1 MNLSKS
7 KYCDGITCNKKLWLK
22 ENMPEVEDDV
32 NNDSILET
40 GREVGELARGLF
52 GDYYN
57 IEFNNDLNIMVND
70 TKNAIDKGYNIIT
83 EASFNH
89 EDNFCSIDILKINDK
104 EVEIYEVKS
113 STDIEEIYLD
123 DISYQVYV
131 LSSLGYVI
139 KKASIVIIN
148 NKYERYEELELNKL
162 FKIED
167 VTELALSRQTEV
179 KLNIDNLNEYMKQ
192 VGEPNKC
199 LGMYC
204 VKPYDCPFFKYCSRD
219 LPEYNIFKIRGMT
232 NSTKF
237 KFYDKGIYSY
247 EDLLKEDINDK
258 YREQIEFTLYD
269 KNTYIDKD
277 KIKEFINTLYYPM
290 YFLDFETFQ
299 QAIPKYDGIRP
310 YMQVPFQY
318 SLHYLESEDSSL
330 EHKEFLAEADID
342 PRRLLAESLVRDIPI
357 NSCVIAY
364 NMKFEKMVIRE
375 LADKYKDLSEHLMNI
390 HDNMYDL
397 MIPFKDRHY
406 YTKAMEGS
414 FSIKYVLPALFPND
428 PSLDYHNL
436 DLIHNGT
443 EAMNSFSQ
451 LGTKSKSEQEIIRY
465 NLLKYCCLDTYA
477 MVKIYYKLKDI
488 VEEKY

>member
-22 ENMPEVEDDV
+22 TNMPEEISDI

-40 GREVGELARGLF
+40 GKEVGELARSLF
-52 GDYYN
+52 GEYHS

-70 TKNAIDKGYNIIT
+70 TKNAINAGYNLIA
-83 EASFNH
+83 EASFLY

-104 EVEIYEVKS
+104 KVEIYEVKS

-131 LSSLGYVI
+131 LSSLGYDI

-148 NKYERYEELELNKL
+148 NKYERYGELELNKL

-167 VTELALSRQTEV
+167 VTKLALSKQEEV
-179 KLNIDNLNEYMKQ
+179 KLNIDKLKEYMKQ
-192 VGEPNKC
+192 VDEPNKC

-204 VKPYDCPFFKYCSRD
+204 VNPYDCPFFKYCSRF

-237 KFYDKGIYSY
+237 KYYNKGIYSY
-247 EDLLKEDINDK
+247 EDLLKEDIKDK
-258 YREQIEFTLYD
+258 YRQQIEFSLYD

-318 SLHYLESEDSSL
+318 SLHYLESEDSNL
-330 EHKEFLAEADID
+330 EHKEFLAEANID
-342 PRRLLAESLVRDIPI
+342 PRRLLAESLVRDIPL
-357 NSCVIAY
+357 NACVIAY

-375 LADKYKDLSEHLMNI
+375 LADKYKDLREHLMNI

-428 PSLDYHNL
+428 PSLDYKTL

-451 LGTKSKSEQEIIRY
+451 LGTMSKSDQEIIRY

>member
-7 KYCDGITCNKKLWLK
+7 KYCDGVTCNKKLWLK
-22 ENMPEVEDDV
+22 ENKPEVSDDI

-40 GREVGELARGLF
+40 GREVGELARRLF

-57 IEFNNDLNIMVND
+57 IEFNNDLNIMVSD
-70 TKNAIDKGYNIIT
+70 TKRAIDEGYNIIT
-83 EASFNH
+83 EASFLY
-89 EDNFCSIDILKINDK
+89 EDNFCSIDILKINNK

-113 STDIEEIYLD
+113 STDIEEIYYD

-131 LSSLGYVI
+131 LSSLGYII
-139 KKASIVIIN
+139 KNASIVIIN
-148 NKYERYEELELNKL
+148 NKYERYGELELNKL

-167 VTELALSRQTEV
+167 VTDIALSKQEEV
-179 KLNIDNLNEYMKQ
+179 RVNIDKLNKYMKQ
-192 VGEPNKC
+192 EDEPSKC

-204 VKPYDCPFFKYCSRD
+204 VKPYDCPFFKYCSRK
-219 LPEYNIFKIRGMT
+219 LPEYNVFKIRGMT

-237 KFYDKGIYSY
+237 KYYDKGIYSY
-247 EDLLKEDINDK
+247 EDLLKEDIKDK
-258 YREQIEFTLYD
+258 YRQQIEFSLYD
-269 KNTYIDKD
+269 KNTYIDID
-277 KIKEFINTLYYPM
+277 KIKDFISTLYYPM

-318 SLHYLESEDSSL
+318 SLHYLESEDSNL

-342 PRRLLAESLVRDIPI
+342 PRRTLAESLVRDIPL
-357 NSCVIAY
+357 NACVIAY

-397 MIPFKDRHY
+397 MIPFKDRNY

-428 PSLDYHNL
+428 PSLDYKTL

-451 LGTKSKSEQEIIRY
+451 LGTKSLEEQKEIRY

-477 MVKIYYKLKDI
+477 MVRIYYKLKDLY
-488 VEEKY
+488 K